1 MPELTPAEI
10 ADQNLRHLCAVTGAT
25 YYPDHNTEATP
36 LPGDGYVG
44 PWVRITL
51 AGTTYDIL
59 TRHVIMYFGLPGPLT
74 VARYQSTCFYLFPST
89 ASDDSLPY
97 AERVASALLLLRN
110 DPTIFVRWRQQD
122 GPYA

>member
-25 YYPDHNTEATP
+25 YYPDHNTKATP
-36 LPGDGYVG
+36 VPGHCYVG
-44 PWVRITL
+44 PWVRIAL

-59 TRHVIMYFGLPGPLT
+59 TDHVIMYSGLPGPLT
-74 VARYQSTCFYLFPST
+74 VAPHKYTCFYLVSSSADHEP
-89 ASDDSLPY
+89 PY

-110 DPTIFVRWRQQD
+110 DPSIFCRWARKD
-122 GPYA
+122 APYA